1 MNNHHTFSAAVLI
14 IRLNPDATTAIW
26 RLAAPGDEAQS
37 GEWHPDAGDPTLSL
51 LAQRHPAWVLVPASD
66 CAFHRVTLPAGA
78 RRNAQQALAFLL
90 EEQLA
95 TEIEESHFALIHRD
109 KSDCAVAVVGR
120 EKMRA
125 WQAWCEGLGLN
136 VLALTPDALA
146 LPQNPTGWSAVRC
159 GEQWLFRCET
169 CSGMAVETPWLG
181 ELLVHWPDLAPI
193 ACYSPPPDIA
203 APWQPLPAQD
213 LLALAA
219 ANPDARR
226 ICLRQ
231 GDFAAKRRRQPT
243 PRRWRPAIAGAL
255 ALLLLWSGNR
265 LHDHLMLGQQADAAV
280 QASRDFYRQWFKAEK
295 NLVNPRLQMQ
305 QHLRRLESVSARP
318 ALISR
323 LGALQQIIA
332 ETPGIR
338 LRTLSYDAG
347 RNALQLEISAVSSQ
361 ALAQFS
367 QRARAGFRVQTG
379 EMKPRADGI
388 EGRLTL
394 EGNDA

>member
-14 IRLNPDATTAIW
+14 IRLNPDAATAIW
-26 RLAAPGDEAQS
+26 RLAAPGDAAQT

-203 APWQPLPAQD
+203 APWQPRPVQD

-219 ANPDARR
+219 SNPQARK

-231 GDFAAKRRRQPT
+231 GNFAAKRRPPT
-243 PRRWRPAIAGAL
+243 PRRWRTAIVATL

-265 LHDHLMLGQQADAAV
+265 LHDHLALARQADAAV

-338 LRTLSYDAG
+338 LRALSFDAA

-394 EGNDA
+394 EGNDG

>member
-14 IRLNPDATTAIW
+14 IRLNPDAETAIW
-26 RLAAPGDEAQS
+26 RLAAPGDAAQT

-146 LPQNPTGWSAVRC
+146 LPHNPTGWSAVRC

-203 APWQPLPAQD
+203 APWQPRPVQD

-219 ANPDARR
+219 SNPQARK

-231 GDFAAKRRRQPT
+231 GNFAAKRRPPT
-243 PRRWRPAIAGAL
+243 PRRWRTAIVATL

-265 LHDHLMLGQQADAAV
+265 LHDHLALARQADAAV

-338 LRTLSYDAG
+338 LRALSFDAAS
-347 RNALQLEISAVSSQ
+347 NALQLEISAVSSQ

-394 EGNDA
+394 EGNDG

>member
-14 IRLNPDATTAIW
+14 IRLNPDAATAIW
-26 RLAAPGDEAQS
+26 RLAAPGDAAQT

-203 APWQPLPAQD
+203 APWQPLPVQD

-219 ANPDARR
+219 SNPQARK

-231 GDFAAKRRRQPT
+231 GNFAAKRRPPT
-243 PRRWRPAIAGAL
+243 PRRWRTAIVATL

-265 LHDHLMLGQQADAAV
+265 LHDHLALARQADAAV

-338 LRTLSYDAG
+338 LRALSFDAT
-347 RNALQLEISAVSSQ
+347 RNALQLEVSAVSAQ

-394 EGNDA
+394 EGNDG

>member
-14 IRLNPDATTAIW
+14 IRLNPDAATAIW
-26 RLAAPGDEAQS
+26 RLAAPGDAAQT

-51 LAQRHPAWVLVPASD
+51 LAQRHPAWVLVPTSD

-193 ACYSPPPDIA
+193 ACYSPQPNIA
-203 APWQPLPAQD
+203 APWQPRPVQD

-219 ANPDARR
+219 SNPQARK

-231 GDFAAKRRRQPT
+231 GNFAAKRRPPT
-243 PRRWRPAIAGAL
+243 PRRWRTAIVATL

-265 LHDHLMLGQQADAAV
+265 LHDHLALARQADAAV

-338 LRTLSYDAG
+338 LRALSFDAA

-394 EGNDA
+394 EGNDG

>member
-14 IRLNPDATTAIW
+14 IRLNPHAATAIW
-26 RLAAPGDEAQS
+26 RLAAPGDAAQT

-203 APWQPLPAQD
+203 APWQPRPVQD

-219 ANPDARR
+219 SNPQARK

-231 GDFAAKRRRQPT
+231 GNFAAKRRPPT
-243 PRRWRPAIAGAL
+243 PRRWRPTIVATL

-265 LHDHLMLGQQADAAV
+265 LHDHLALARQADAAV

-338 LRTLSYDAG
+338 LRALSFDAA

-367 QRARAGFRVQTG
+367 QRARARFRVQTG

-394 EGNDA
+394 EGNDG

>member
-14 IRLNPDATTAIW
+14 IRLNPDAATAIW
-26 RLAAPGDEAQS
+26 RLAAPGDAAQT

-203 APWQPLPAQD
+203 APWQPRPVQD

-219 ANPDARR
+219 SNPQARK

-231 GDFAAKRRRQPT
+231 GNFAAKRRPPT
-243 PRRWRPAIAGAL
+243 PRRWRPAIVATL

-265 LHDHLMLGQQADAAV
+265 LHDHLALARQADAAV

-305 QHLRRLESVSARP
+305 QHLRRLENVSARP

-338 LRTLSYDAG
+338 LRALSFDAA

-394 EGNDA
+394 EGNDG

>member
-14 IRLNPDATTAIW
+14 IRLNPDAATAIW
-26 RLAAPGDEAQS
+26 RLAAPGDAAQT

-181 ELLVHWPDLAPI
+181 ELLAHWPHIAPI

-203 APWQPLPAQD
+203 APWQPRPVQD

-219 ANPDARR
+219 SNPQARK

-231 GDFAAKRRRQPT
+231 GNFAAKRRPPT
-243 PRRWRPAIAGAL
+243 PRRWRTAIVATL

-265 LHDHLMLGQQADAAV
+265 LHDHLALARQADAAV

-338 LRTLSYDAG
+338 LRALSFDAA

-394 EGNDA
+394 EGNDG

>member
-1 MNNHHTFSAAVLI
+1 MNNHHTSSAAVLI
-14 IRLNPDATTAIW
+14 IRLNPDAATAIW
-26 RLAAPGDEAQS
+26 RLAAPGDTAQT

-66 CAFHRVTLPAGA
+66 CAFHRVALPTGA
-78 RRNAQQALAFLL
+78 RRRPQQALGFLL

-95 TEIEESHFALIHRD
+95 TEVEESHFALLHQH
-109 KSDCAVAVVGR
+109 KTDCAVAVVGR

-125 WQAWCEGLGLN
+125 WQAWCESLGLS
-136 VLALTPDALA
+136 VLALTPDVLA
-146 LPQNPTGWSAVRC
+146 LPHSPTGWSAVRC
-159 GEQWLFRCET
+159 GEQWLFRCDT
-169 CSGMAVETPWLG
+169 WGGMAVETVWLDQ
-181 ELLVHWPDLAPI
+181 LLTHWQDLAPI

-213 LLALAA
+213 LLQLAA

-243 PRRWRPAIAGAL
+243 PRRWRPVIVAAL
-255 ALLLLWSGNR
+255 ALLLLWSSNC

-280 QASRDFYRQWFKAEK
+280 QASRDFYRQWFKTEK
-295 NLVNPRLQMQ
+295 NVVNPRRQMQ
-305 QHLRRLESVSARP
+305 QHLRQMKNAGARP

-323 LGALQQIIA
+323 LGALQQIIDD
-332 ETPGIR
+332 TPGIR
-338 LRTLSYDAG
+338 LRTLSFDAA

-361 ALAQFS
+361 ALEQFS
-367 QRARAGFRVQTG
+367 QRARARFRVQTG

>member
-14 IRLNPDATTAIW
+14 IRLNPDAATAIW
-26 RLAAPGDEAQS
+26 RLAAPGDAAQT

-146 LPQNPTGWSAVRC
+146 LPHNPTGWSAVRC

-203 APWQPLPAQD
+203 APWQPRPVQD

-219 ANPDARR
+219 SNPQARK

-231 GDFAAKRRRQPT
+231 GNFAAKRRPQT
-243 PRRWRPAIAGAL
+243 PRRWRTAIVATL

-265 LHDHLMLGQQADAAV
+265 LHDHLALARQADAAV

-318 ALISR
+318 VLISR

-338 LRTLSYDAG
+338 LRALSFDAA

-394 EGNDA
+394 EGNDG

>member
-14 IRLNPDATTAIW
+14 IRLNPDAATAIW
-26 RLAAPGDEAQS
+26 RLAAPGDAAQT

-146 LPQNPTGWSAVRC
+146 LPHNPTGWSAVRC

-203 APWQPLPAQD
+203 APWQPRPVQD

-219 ANPDARR
+219 SNPQARK

-231 GDFAAKRRRQPT
+231 GNFAAKRRPPT
-243 PRRWRPAIAGAL
+243 PRRWRTAIVATL

-265 LHDHLMLGQQADAAV
+265 LHDHLALARQADAAV

-338 LRTLSYDAG
+338 LRALSFDAA

-394 EGNDA
+394 EGNDG

>member
-14 IRLNPDATTAIW
+14 IRLNPDAATAIW
-26 RLAAPGDEAQS
+26 RLAAPCDAAQT

-169 CSGMAVETPWLG
+169 CSGIAVETAWLG

-203 APWQPLPAQD
+203 APWQPRPVQD

-219 ANPDARR
+219 SNPQARK

-231 GDFAAKRRRQPT
+231 GNFAAKRRPPT
-243 PRRWRPAIAGAL
+243 PRRWRTAIVATL

-265 LHDHLMLGQQADAAV
+265 LHDHLALARQADAAV

-338 LRTLSYDAG
+338 LRALSFDAA

-394 EGNDA
+394 EGNDG

>member
-14 IRLNPDATTAIW
+14 IRLNPDAATAIW
-26 RLAAPGDEAQS
+26 RLAAPGDAAQT

-169 CSGMAVETPWLG
+169 CSGMAVEIPWLG
-181 ELLVHWPDLAPI
+181 ELLAHWPHIAPI

-203 APWQPLPAQD
+203 APWQPRPVQD

-219 ANPDARR
+219 SNPQARK

-231 GDFAAKRRRQPT
+231 GNFAAKRRPPT
-243 PRRWRPAIAGAL
+243 PRRWRTAIVATL

-265 LHDHLMLGQQADAAV
+265 LHDHLALARQADAAV

-338 LRTLSYDAG
+338 LRALSFDAA

-394 EGNDA
+394 EGNDG

>member
-14 IRLNPDATTAIW
+14 IRLNPDAATAIW
-26 RLAAPGDEAQS
+26 RLAAPGDAAQT

-203 APWQPLPAQD
+203 APWQPLPVQD

-219 ANPDARR
+219 SNPQARK

-231 GDFAAKRRRQPT
+231 GNFAAKRRPPT
-243 PRRWRPAIAGAL
+243 PRRWRPTIVATL

-265 LHDHLMLGQQADAAV
+265 LHDHLALARQADAAV

-394 EGNDA
+394 EGNDG

>member
-14 IRLNPDATTAIW
+14 IRLNPDAATAIW
-26 RLAAPGDEAQS
+26 RLAAPGDAAQT

-181 ELLVHWPDLAPI
+181 ELLAHWPHIAPI

-203 APWQPLPAQD
+203 APWQPRPVQD

-219 ANPDARR
+219 SNPQARK

-231 GDFAAKRRRQPT
+231 GNFAAKRRPQT
-243 PRRWRPAIAGAL
+243 PRRWRTAIVATL

-265 LHDHLMLGQQADAAV
+265 LHDHLALARQADAAV

-305 QHLRRLESVSARP
+305 QHLRHLESVSARP

-338 LRTLSYDAG
+338 LRALSFDAA

-367 QRARAGFRVQTG
+367 QRARARFRVQTG

-394 EGNDA
+394 EGNDG

>member
-14 IRLNPDATTAIW
+14 IRLNPDAATAIW
-26 RLAAPGDEAQS
+26 RLAAPGDAAQT

-51 LAQRHPAWVLVPASD
+51 LAQRHPAWVLVPTSD

-169 CSGMAVETPWLG
+169 CSGMAVETSWLG

-203 APWQPLPAQD
+203 APWQPRPVQD

-219 ANPDARR
+219 SNPQARK

-231 GDFAAKRRRQPT
+231 GNFAAKRRPPT
-243 PRRWRPAIAGAL
+243 PRRWRTAIVATL

-265 LHDHLMLGQQADAAV
+265 LHDHLALARQADAAV

-338 LRTLSYDAG
+338 LRALSFDAA

-394 EGNDA
+394 EGNDG

>member
-1 MNNHHTFSAAVLI
+1 MNNHHPFSAAVLI
-14 IRLNPDATTAIW
+14 IRLNPDAATAIW
-26 RLAAPGDEAQS
+26 RLAAPGDAAQT

-203 APWQPLPAQD
+203 APWQPRPVQD

-219 ANPDARR
+219 SNPQARK

-231 GDFAAKRRRQPT
+231 GNFAAKRRPPT
-243 PRRWRPAIAGAL
+243 PRRWRTAIVATL

-265 LHDHLMLGQQADAAV
+265 LHDHLALARQADAAV

-338 LRTLSYDAG
+338 LRALSFDAA

-394 EGNDA
+394 EGNDG

>member
-14 IRLNPDATTAIW
+14 IRLNPDAATAIW
-26 RLAAPGDEAQS
+26 RLAAPGDAAQT

-66 CAFHRVTLPAGA
+66 CAFHRVTLLAGA

-146 LPQNPTGWSAVRC
+146 LPHNPTGWSAVRC

-203 APWQPLPAQD
+203 APWQPRPVQD

-219 ANPDARR
+219 SNPQASK

-231 GDFAAKRRRQPT
+231 GNFAAKRRPPT
-243 PRRWRPAIAGAL
+243 PRRWRTAIVATL

-265 LHDHLMLGQQADAAV
+265 LHDHLALARQADAAV

-338 LRTLSYDAG
+338 LRALSFDAA

-394 EGNDA
+394 EGNDG

>member
-14 IRLNPDATTAIW
+14 IRLNPDAATAIW
-26 RLAAPGDEAQS
+26 RRAAPGDAAQT

-203 APWQPLPAQD
+203 APWQPRPVQD

-219 ANPDARR
+219 SNPQARK

-231 GDFAAKRRRQPT
+231 GNFAAKRRPPT
-243 PRRWRPAIAGAL
+243 PRRWRPTIVATL

-265 LHDHLMLGQQADAAV
+265 LHDHLALARQADAAV

-338 LRTLSYDAG
+338 LRALSFDAA

-394 EGNDA
+394 EGNDG

>member
-14 IRLNPDATTAIW
+14 IRLNPDAATAIW
-26 RLAAPGDEAQS
+26 RLAAPCDAAQT

-169 CSGMAVETPWLG
+169 CSGMAVETAWLG

-203 APWQPLPAQD
+203 APWQPRPVQD

-219 ANPDARR
+219 SNPQARK

-231 GDFAAKRRRQPT
+231 GNFAAKRRPPT
-243 PRRWRPAIAGAL
+243 PRRWRTAIVATL

-265 LHDHLMLGQQADAAV
+265 LHDHLALARQADAAV

-338 LRTLSYDAG
+338 LRALSFDAA

-394 EGNDA
+394 EGNDG

>member
-14 IRLNPDATTAIW
+14 IRLNPDAATAIW
-26 RLAAPGDEAQS
+26 RLAAPGDAAQT

-181 ELLVHWPDLAPI
+181 ELLAHWPHIAPI

-203 APWQPLPAQD
+203 APWQPHPAQD

-219 ANPDARR
+219 SNPQARK

-231 GDFAAKRRRQPT
+231 GNFAAKRRPPT
-243 PRRWRPAIAGAL
+243 PRRWRPAIVATL

-265 LHDHLMLGQQADAAV
+265 LHDHLALARQADAAV

-338 LRTLSYDAG
+338 LRALSFDAG

-394 EGNDA
+394 EGNDG

>member
-14 IRLNPDATTAIW
+14 IRLNPDAATAIW
-26 RLAAPGDEAQS
+26 RLAAPGDAAQT

-203 APWQPLPAQD
+203 APWQPRPVQD

-219 ANPDARR
+219 SNPQARK

-231 GDFAAKRRRQPT
+231 GNFAAKRRPPT
-243 PRRWRPAIAGAL
+243 PRRWRPAIVGTL

-265 LHDHLMLGQQADAAV
+265 LHDHLALARQADAAV

-394 EGNDA
+394 EGDDA

>member
-14 IRLNPDATTAIW
+14 IRLNPDAATAIW
-26 RLAAPGDEAQS
+26 RLAAPGDAAQT

-146 LPQNPTGWSAVRC
+146 LPHNPTGWSAVRC

-181 ELLVHWPDLAPI
+181 ELLAHWPHIAPI

-203 APWQPLPAQD
+203 APWQPRPVQD

-219 ANPDARR
+219 SNPQARK

-231 GDFAAKRRRQPT
+231 GNFAAKRRPPT
-243 PRRWRPAIAGAL
+243 PRRWRTAIVATL

-265 LHDHLMLGQQADAAV
+265 LHDHLALARQADAAV

-338 LRTLSYDAG
+338 LRALSFDAA

-394 EGNDA
+394 EGNDG

>member
-14 IRLNPDATTAIW
+14 IRLNPDAATAIW
-26 RLAAPGDEAQS
+26 RLAAPGDAAQT

-193 ACYSPPPDIA
+193 ACYSPQPNIA
-203 APWQPLPAQD
+203 APWQPRPVQD

-219 ANPDARR
+219 SNPQARK

-231 GDFAAKRRRQPT
+231 GNFAAKRRPPT
-243 PRRWRPAIAGAL
+243 PRRWRTAIVATL

-265 LHDHLMLGQQADAAV
+265 LHDHLALARQADAAV

-338 LRTLSYDAG
+338 LRALSFDAA

-394 EGNDA
+394 EGNDG

>member
-14 IRLNPDATTAIW
+14 IRLNPDAATAIW
-26 RLAAPGDEAQS
+26 RLAAPGDAAQT

-181 ELLVHWPDLAPI
+181 ELLAHWPHIAPI

-203 APWQPLPAQD
+203 VPWQPRPAQD

-219 ANPDARR
+219 SNPQARK

-231 GDFAAKRRRQPT
+231 GNFAAKRRPPT
-243 PRRWRPAIAGAL
+243 PRRWRPAIVATL

-265 LHDHLMLGQQADAAV
+265 LHDHLALARQADAAV

-394 EGNDA
+394 EGNDG

>member
-14 IRLNPDATTAIW
+14 IRLNPDAATAIW
-26 RLAAPGDEAQS
+26 RLAAPGDAAQT

-51 LAQRHPAWVLVPASD
+51 LAQRHPAWVLVPTSD

-146 LPQNPTGWSAVRC
+146 LPHNPTGWSAVRC

-203 APWQPLPAQD
+203 APWQPRPVQD

-219 ANPDARR
+219 SNPQARK

-231 GDFAAKRRRQPT
+231 GNFAAKRRPQT
-243 PRRWRPAIAGAL
+243 PRRWRTAIVATL

-265 LHDHLMLGQQADAAV
+265 LHDHLALARQADAAV

-318 ALISR
+318 VLISR

-338 LRTLSYDAG
+338 LRALSFDAA

-394 EGNDA
+394 EGNDG

>member
-14 IRLNPDATTAIW
+14 IRLNPDAATAIW
-26 RLAAPGDEAQS
+26 RLAAPCDAAQT

-125 WQAWCEGLGLN
+125 WQAWCEGLGRTGRARPPVPL
-136 VLALTPDALA
+136 P

-169 CSGMAVETPWLG
+169 CSGMAVETAWLG

-203 APWQPLPAQD
+203 APWQPRPVQD

-219 ANPDARR
+219 SNPQARK

-231 GDFAAKRRRQPT
+231 GNFAAKRRPPT
-243 PRRWRPAIAGAL
+243 PRRWRTAIVATL

-265 LHDHLMLGQQADAAV
+265 LHDHLALARQADAAV

-338 LRTLSYDAG
+338 LRALSFDAA

-394 EGNDA
+394 EGNDG

>member
-14 IRLNPDATTAIW
+14 IRLNPDAATAIW
-26 RLAAPGDEAQS
+26 RLAAPGDAAQT

-146 LPQNPTGWSAVRC
+146 LPHNPTGWSAVRC

-203 APWQPLPAQD
+203 APWQPRPVQD

-219 ANPDARR
+219 SNPQARK

-231 GDFAAKRRRQPT
+231 GNFAAKRRPQT
-243 PRRWRPAIAGAL
+243 PRRWRTAIVATL

-265 LHDHLMLGQQADAAV
+265 LHDHLALARQADAAV

-332 ETPGIR
+332 ETPGIH
-338 LRTLSYDAG
+338 LRALSFDAA

-394 EGNDA
+394 EGNDG

>member
-14 IRLNPDATTAIW
+14 IRLNPDAATAIW
-26 RLAAPGDEAQS
+26 RLAAPGDAAQT

-203 APWQPLPAQD
+203 APWQPRPVQD

-219 ANPDARR
+219 SNPQARK

-231 GDFAAKRRRQPT
+231 GNFAAKRRPQT
-243 PRRWRPAIAGAL
+243 PRRWRTAIVATL

-265 LHDHLMLGQQADAAV
+265 LHDHLALARQADAAV

-394 EGNDA
+394 EGNDG

>member
-14 IRLNPDATTAIW
+14 IRLNPDAATAIW
-26 RLAAPGDEAQS
+26 RLAAPGDAAQT

-136 VLALTPDALA
+136 ALALTPDALA
-146 LPQNPTGWSAVRC
+146 LPHNPTGWSAVRC
-159 GEQWLFRCET
+159 GEQWRFRGET

-203 APWQPLPAQD
+203 APWQPLPVQD

-219 ANPDARR
+219 SNPQARK

-231 GDFAAKRRRQPT
+231 GNFAAKRRPPT
-243 PRRWRPAIAGAL
+243 PRRWRTAIVATL

-265 LHDHLMLGQQADAAV
+265 LHDHLALARQADAAV

-338 LRTLSYDAG
+338 LRALSFDAT

-394 EGNDA
+394 EGNDG

>member
-14 IRLNPDATTAIW
+14 IRLNPDAATAIW
-26 RLAAPGDEAQS
+26 RLAAPGDAAQT

-169 CSGMAVETPWLG
+169 CSGMAVETPWLD

-203 APWQPLPAQD
+203 APWQPRPVQD

-219 ANPDARR
+219 SNPQARK

-231 GDFAAKRRRQPT
+231 GNFAAKRRPPT
-243 PRRWRPAIAGAL
+243 PRRWRPTIVATL

-265 LHDHLMLGQQADAAV
+265 LHDHLALARQADAAV

-338 LRTLSYDAG
+338 LRALSFDAA

-394 EGNDA
+394 EGNDG

>member
-14 IRLNPDATTAIW
+14 IRLNPDAATAIW
-26 RLAAPGDEAQS
+26 RLAAPCDAAQT

-169 CSGMAVETPWLG
+169 CSGMAVETAWLG

-203 APWQPLPAQD
+203 APWQPRPVQD

-219 ANPDARR
+219 SNPQARK

-231 GDFAAKRRRQPT
+231 GNFAAKRRPPT
-243 PRRWRPAIAGAL
+243 PRRWRTAIVATL

-265 LHDHLMLGQQADAAV
+265 LHDHLALARQADAAV

-394 EGNDA
+394 EGNDG

>member
-14 IRLNPDATTAIW
+14 IRLNPDAATAIW
-26 RLAAPGDEAQS
+26 RLAAPGDAAQT

-181 ELLVHWPDLAPI
+181 ELLAHWPHIAPI
-193 ACYSPPPDIA
+193 ASYSPPPDIA
-203 APWQPLPAQD
+203 APWQPRPVQD

-219 ANPDARR
+219 SNPQARK

-231 GDFAAKRRRQPT
+231 GNFAAKRRPPT
-243 PRRWRPAIAGAL
+243 PRRWRTAIVATL

-265 LHDHLMLGQQADAAV
+265 LHDHLALARQADAAV
-280 QASRDFYRQWFKAEK
+280 QASRDFYRQWFKVEK

-338 LRTLSYDAG
+338 LHALSFDAA

-394 EGNDA
+394 EGNDG